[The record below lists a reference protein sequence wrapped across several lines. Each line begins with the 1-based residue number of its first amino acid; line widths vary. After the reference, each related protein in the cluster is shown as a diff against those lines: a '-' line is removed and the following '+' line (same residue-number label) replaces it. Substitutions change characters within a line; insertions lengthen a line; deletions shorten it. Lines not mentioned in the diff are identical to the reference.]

1 MSHMGR
7 GRIQKGI
14 KRGGA
19 VIFTRL
25 FLFKFKISAKITSYI
40 IANCAAIERRLAMA
54 YIQLDSGTMYEIRRM
69 SVEDSMPVEEIAEYF
84 GIPES
89 LVQKVLLNR
98 N

>member
-1 MSHMGR
+1 
-7 GRIQKGI
+7 
-14 KRGGA
+14 
-19 VIFTRL
+19 
-25 FLFKFKISAKITSYI
+25 
-40 IANCAAIERRLAMA
+40 MA